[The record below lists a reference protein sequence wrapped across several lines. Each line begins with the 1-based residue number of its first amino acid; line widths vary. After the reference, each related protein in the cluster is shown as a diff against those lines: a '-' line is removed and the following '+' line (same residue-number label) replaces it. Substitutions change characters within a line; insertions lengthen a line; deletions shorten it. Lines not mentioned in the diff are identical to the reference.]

1 MIYNQPEYIR
11 PQRTMWDGIKT
22 TNENLDQ
29 DKETL
34 DEVVSEDEQTSVAV
48 FDKFANVQLN
58 GPVCAE
64 TVNPIVDFIVGANL
78 SSDEETD
85 LNVINLFIDT
95 EGGDLHSAM
104 KLIDAIRMSEIPVRT
119 IGWGK
124 VASAGLIIF
133 MTGQERFLSE
143 NCSILS
149 HNATF
154 NASSY
159 SVRVNDLSHQQEFKL
174 INDRIMRVYKE
185 CTGKD
190 EKYIKKHLLRDN
202 DVYMSAADAIEHGL
216 GDGFLPRGMSWL
228 KCLVSQ
234 TTAV

>member
-1 MIYNQPEYIR
+1 MISKQPEYIR
-11 PQRTMWDGIKT
+11 RTMWDRIKT

-29 DKETL
+29 DEETL

-48 FDKFANVQLN
+48 FDKFANIQLN

-64 TVNPIVDFIVGANL
+64 TVNPIVNFIVGANL
-78 SSDEETD
+78 SSDEEMD

-95 EGGDLHSAM
+95 EGGDHHSAM